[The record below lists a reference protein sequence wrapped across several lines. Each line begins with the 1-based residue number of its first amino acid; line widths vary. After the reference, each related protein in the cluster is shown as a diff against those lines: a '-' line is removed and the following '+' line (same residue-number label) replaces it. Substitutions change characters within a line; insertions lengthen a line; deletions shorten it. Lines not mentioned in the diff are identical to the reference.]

1 MWEFYLAYNPTAA
14 SSIEK
19 FNGLLKVQLIA
30 HKDTPLYKALAKAIF
45 ELNIRLRMNR
55 QSPFE
60 EVLSTALNCR
70 AKQCGSPGRE

>member
-30 HKDTPLYKALAKAIF
+30 HKDSSLSEALEKATF
-45 ELNIRLRMNR
+45 ELHSR
-55 QSPFE
+55 QNQQTIS
-60 EVLSTALNCR
+60 N
-70 AKQCGSPGRE
+70 